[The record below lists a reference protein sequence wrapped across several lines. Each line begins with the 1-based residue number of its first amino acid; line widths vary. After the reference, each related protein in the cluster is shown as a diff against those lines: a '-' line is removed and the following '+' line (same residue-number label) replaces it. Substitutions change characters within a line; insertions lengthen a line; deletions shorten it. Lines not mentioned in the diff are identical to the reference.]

1 MGITANQNARN
12 GRLVLC
18 LVALVVLTA
27 CQSGP
32 PSESYIEGLRERAL
46 AGSAAAQVRMGR
58 LYWLGEGVPE
68 DYEAAAKWFRLAAE
82 QGHPQG
88 QQALGR
94 ICYVAVVMRR
104 KSAIEELRH
113 QLEVKL
119 GVAEDY
125 SRPKAEAEWME
136 CDVVEAYAW
145 LSLAAAQGKRTADGK
160 QEEIREGMTAAEI
173 IQAQEL
179 AGELNKSIEASQSE

>member
-46 AGSAAAQVRMGR
+46 AGSAAAQVRMGG

-104 KSAIEELRH
+104 KSALDELRH

-145 LSLAAAQGKRTADGK
+145 LSLAAAQGERTADGL

-179 AGELNKSIEASQSE
+179 AGELNKRIEASQSE